1 MRGHL
6 VFARLPTALI
16 VVKFIPATRVELI
29 SVHIPKTAGVS
40 FRNLLKTVYGEGAVV
55 FDYADRVLD
64 PAALCHVDRA
74 AWERTVRDP
83 LIARLEAE
91 PALRVVHGHFAAGKY
106 FARFP
111 AARRIVW
118 LREPVARLVSHYQY
132 WRGLPHAGHG
142 LHRRLLEENLSLEE
156 FASLDPM
163 RDCMSRLFLDGAAL
177 EDFDFVGLQEHFD
190 EDLAAATTLFGWP
203 PLEALVENRTGSS
216 AETLTALDPAAR
228 RRLEDLNPADMDL
241 YRLGLKLRG
250 ERILNPQ
257 TRARLARG

>member
-40 FRNLLKTVYGEGAVV
+40 FRNLLKTVYGESAVL
-55 FDYADRVLD
+55 FDYADRLLD
-64 PAALCHVDRA
+64 PAALCHTDRA
-74 AWERTVRDP
+74 AWERTQRDP

-91 PALRVVHGHFAAGKY
+91 PALRVVHGHFAAAKY
-106 FARFP
+106 TARFP
-111 AARRIVW
+111 EARRIVW
-118 LREPVARLVSHYQY
+118 IREPVARLVSHYQY

-142 LHRRLLEENLSLEE
+142 LHKRVLEENLTLEE
-156 FASLDPM
+156 FAALEPM

-177 EDFDFVGLQEHFD
+177 EDFDFVGLQECFD
-190 EDLAAATTLFGWP
+190 EDLAAAAALFGWP

-216 AETLTALDPAAR
+216 AETLMSLDPAAR
-228 RRLEDLNPADMDL
+228 RRLEDLNPADMEL
-241 YRLGLKLRG
+241 YRLGLELRRK
-250 ERILNPQ
+250 RILSPQ
-257 TRARLARG
+257 TPGQPARG